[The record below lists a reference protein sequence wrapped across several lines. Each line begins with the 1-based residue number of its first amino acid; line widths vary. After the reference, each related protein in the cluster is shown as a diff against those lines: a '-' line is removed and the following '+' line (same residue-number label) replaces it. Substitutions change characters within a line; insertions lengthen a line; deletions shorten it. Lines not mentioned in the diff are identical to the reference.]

1 MRKNSRRWMVPMC
14 GLALGVAAIAP
25 LEAQTPV
32 TKQRPVVN
40 RDTLNLVRVQVDT
53 VFVDKIVV
61 RVDTVWVR
69 DTVRVV
75 EMGGDL
81 ADLRDRENFYFGL
94 GAGAAVPSSGLDD
107 VYSTGFNVTGTLG
120 WRSESPLGVRLTGSY
135 NQFDGRSFAGGISA
149 DAASSWGAAGDLTLD
164 LPFNRNGR
172 SALYLLGGGGV
183 YGFSG
188 WDIDDEDFDELLN
201 DGVVDEPEAIRGN
214 STNFGVNAG
223 VGLRFPVGNSS
234 LFLEGRYVN
243 VFADNQDV
251 RFFPITLG
259 INF

>member
-1 MRKNSRRWMVPMC
+1 MRKNSRRWMVPAC
-14 GLALGVAAIAP
+14 GLALGMAAVAP

-40 RDTLNLVRVQVDT
+40 RDTVNLVRVQVDT
-53 VFVDKIVV
+53 VYVDKIVV
-61 RVDTVWVR
+61 RVDTIYVR

-75 EMGGDL
+75 EMGGDV
-81 ADLRDRENFYFGL
+81 ADLRQRGNFYFGL

-107 VYSTGFNVTGTLG
+107 VYRTGFNVTGTLG
-120 WRSESPLGVRLTGSY
+120 WRGAGPLGARLTGSY
-135 NQFDGRSFAGGISA
+135 NQFDGRSFANGVSA
-149 DAASSWGAAGDLTLD
+149 DAASSWGAAGDVTLD
-164 LPFNRNGR
+164 VLGNKER
-172 SALYLLGGGGV
+172 SSLYLLGGAGV

-223 VGLRFPVGNSS
+223 VGVRFPVGSRS

-243 VFADNQDV
+243 VFANNRDV